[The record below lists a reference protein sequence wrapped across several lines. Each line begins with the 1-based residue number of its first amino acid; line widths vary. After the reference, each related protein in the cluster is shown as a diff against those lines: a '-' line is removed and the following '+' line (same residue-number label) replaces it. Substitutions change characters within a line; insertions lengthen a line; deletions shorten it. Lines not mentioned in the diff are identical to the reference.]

1 MKKTYYLLTL
11 TALISLSGC
20 NVINSTSSPTGSS
33 SIDDTSSNTS
43 SNSTSS
49 SDGQDVIDNVE
60 IGKDVALINSQ
71 EYLDFWSPTSTLSFD
86 IKFST
91 KSYEYLQKYSSID
104 YLKYQDYYFPA
115 DLTIKV
121 NETSYTFNDVGFRR
135 KGNTS
140 RYDDFSN
147 GRIHYK
153 LSFGETFDE
162 EFYKANCPEIY
173 HDWTNDTSGKEQR
186 EDRTFCDME
195 KLDLKWNRNYDQTRL
210 RQTYTNY
217 IFREK
222 GLIAQQTSL
231 TNVNLYNGDTKQF
244 SEIYE
249 VLESIDKILM
259 KRFFN
264 KESAKGDLYKLSW
277 GADFV
282 LDTVLT
288 KKNGEYV
295 VRSNQV
301 GVSDA
306 ENNYEPVYDIKT
318 NKKTTTHSDLI
329 NFITKINQKGS
340 NFDDELTNIVDID
353 YLARFLTYSWAVG
366 DPDDIRCN
374 YNNTYIYFEPTTHKM
389 YLIPY
394 DHDRSL
400 GVTKDGCGLM
410 PSKRFTTTKCT
421 GYGGDSYQRNPLFW
435 RSCIISVAPNND
447 GDLSTSYPVC
457 QNSLDAIKPYITSL
471 KQDKLFTVEG
481 FNEYINQFAY
491 KNEDGNY
498 SDSNNESFA
507 NYASNLQSKISE
519 ENNYLFK

>member
-1 MKKTYYLLTL
+1 MKKTHYLLTL

-49 SDGQDVIDNVE
+49 NDGQDVIDNVE
-60 IGKDVALINSQ
+60 IGKNVALINSQ

-91 KSYEYLQKYSSID
+91 KSYEYLQKYSSTD

-162 EFYKANCPEIY
+162 EFYKVNCPKIY
-173 HDWTNDTSGKEQR
+173 HDWTNDASGREQR
-186 EDRTFCDME
+186 KDRTFCDME

-231 TNVNLYNGDTKQF
+231 TNVNLYN
-244 SEIYE
+244 
-249 VLESIDKILM
+249 L
-259 KRFFN
+259 
-264 KESAKGDLYKLSW
+264 
-277 GADFV
+277 
-282 LDTVLT
+282 
-288 KKNGEYV
+288 
-295 VRSNQV
+295 
-301 GVSDA
+301 
-306 ENNYEPVYDIKT
+306 
-318 NKKTTTHSDLI
+318 
-329 NFITKINQKGS
+329 
-340 NFDDELTNIVDID
+340 
-353 YLARFLTYSWAVG
+353 
-366 DPDDIRCN
+366 
-374 YNNTYIYFEPTTHKM
+374 
-389 YLIPY
+389 
-394 DHDRSL
+394 
-400 GVTKDGCGLM
+400 
-410 PSKRFTTTKCT
+410 
-421 GYGGDSYQRNPLFW
+421 
-435 RSCIISVAPNND
+435 
-447 GDLSTSYPVC
+447 
-457 QNSLDAIKPYITSL
+457 
-471 KQDKLFTVEG
+471 
-481 FNEYINQFAY
+481 
-491 KNEDGNY
+491 
-498 SDSNNESFA
+498 
-507 NYASNLQSKISE
+507 
-519 ENNYLFK
+519 